1 MTFLNLL
8 LNPFF
13 IICLYIFF
21 YKLFFI
27 YKETSKN
34 LPSKYYQENKERLN
48 AQLNRAREK
57 YQQFSKEKK
66 IKKSDNMVVNV
77 TKIPQK
83 MKNRSLWSIEK
94 ILKNERKHFI
104 IIIRKYFN
112 LENFS
117 CF

>member
-21 YKLFFI
+21 YKFFFI

-34 LPSKYYQENKERLN
+34 LPSKYYQENKERLK
-48 AQLNRAREK
+48 AQLNKTREK

-66 IKKSDNMVVNV
+66 NQKEPQYGRERYKDLSEDEKQKLVEYRKNIK
-77 TKIPQK
+77 
-83 MKNRSLWSIEK
+83 E
-94 ILKNERKHFI
+94 
-104 IIIRKYFN
+104 
-112 LENFS
+112 
-117 CF
+117 

>member
-1 MTFLNLL
+1 M
-8 LNPFF
+8 
-13 IICLYIFF
+13 
-21 YKLFFI
+21 
-27 YKETSKN
+27 SKN